1 MHVCPQAGT
10 HTHRKTHTVW
20 NWIMFIQRKNISK
33 YDLDLGCFQSF
44 QCSIY
49 LLTFTLR
56 NLWGRF
62 VCDFDRLYIIA
73 HRPCYGTVLPACHTR
88 KLVSLGCQVGITLR
102 HGHALY
108 PLTFSCAPQNNTHTH
123 GESQWASDGSPRWP
137 DPWCMTHSFFHVG
150 KMEIQL
156 LFLGI
161 L

>member
-123 GESQWASDGSPRWP
+123 TGSHNGPLMGHPGGQTPGAWR
-137 DPWCMTHSFFHVG
+137 TAFFTLV
-150 KMEIQL
+150 KWK
-156 LFLGI
+156 FNCCF
-161 L
+161 